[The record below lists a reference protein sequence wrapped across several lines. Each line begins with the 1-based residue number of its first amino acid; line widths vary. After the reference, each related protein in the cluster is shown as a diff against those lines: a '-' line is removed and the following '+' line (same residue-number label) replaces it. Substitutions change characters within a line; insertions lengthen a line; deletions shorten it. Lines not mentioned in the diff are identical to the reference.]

1 MLCFVFFL
9 VPVLSSPL
17 VPVVAGVQTTE
28 IPSDNSVV
36 QEQPL
41 DNFVDDNLV
50 VQEPPLDNFVDD
62 NSLIKGKA
70 SQNHLLDTAS
80 QHGFVQN
87 LIKNPTLLSQFAK
100 ADPAAV
106 NNIIDLLAGILE
118 VSRNLSAS
126 LTDDVNDAL
135 IAKTAAEASWTTMV
149 REKADA
155 KTAAEAA
162 YSTLA
167 RENAVK
173 KASVDGESEAII
185 RAISLV
191 RTLAA
196 GDFERKNESG
206 YSLFK
211 MTATTG
217 FTDDKAGLD
226 KYVSI
231 CHNAGYLPV
240 GCGSNTYHCNAS
252 NKYEG
257 NECVEITGYCNVGT
271 QIQNLTGWSPVI
283 TYQVNPATNFLAP
296 GPSSS
301 TSYIPV
307 CGLYV

>member
-1 MLCFVFFL
+1 MLCFIFIL

-17 VPVVAGVQTTE
+17 VPVVASVQTPE
-28 IPSDNSVV
+28 RPIDNS
-36 QEQPL
+36 
-41 DNFVDDNLV
+41 V

-62 NSLIKGKA
+62 NSVIKGKA
-70 SQNHLLDTAS
+70 SQNHLPDMAS

-135 IAKTAAEASWTTMV
+135 IAKAAAEASWTTMV

-196 GDFERKNESG
+196 GDFERHNESG
-206 YSLFK
+206 YSLFR

-217 FTDDKAGLD
+217 FTDDKAGMD
-226 KYVSI
+226 KYLSI

-240 GCGSNTYHCNAS
+240 GCGRDQYLCNSND
-252 NKYEG
+252 KYEDY
-257 NECVEITGYCNVGT
+257 ECVEIPGFCNV
-271 QIQNLTGWSPVI
+271 QNKITEFTGWQKVIIFESNPNTQFLQPDPSPV
-283 TYQVNPATNFLAP
+283 
-296 GPSSS
+296 

-307 CGLYV
+307 CGLYA